1 MMQYPSIMQPTHAR
15 WERVPPSTDFPA
27 TKSINGTTIQKSITD
42 IVDQEDIK
50 MTDGI
55 EPQSLETTI
64 QDKPT
69 IFTPVN
75 PIYTRNYL
83 VVDTLYESP
92 PTGSTS
98 GIPGPDGDSYDVG
111 FNGLSSVSEEIRN
124 LLPEE
129 CRVAFEKAVGD
140 ELAWKGKWAGEAGDG
155 MRAGMVI
162 HKGFIGP
169 P

>member
-1 MMQYPSIMQPTHAR
+1 MQYPAIMQPTHAR
-15 WERVPPSTDFPA
+15 WERVPPPTETPDLPNG
-27 TKSINGTTIQKSITD
+27 INGTAPKFITAD
-42 IVDQEDIK
+42 HEDIE
-50 MTDGI
+50 MNDATDSQ
-55 EPQSLETTI
+55 PLDTST
-64 QDKPT
+64 PT

-83 VVDTLYESP
+83 IVDTLYETP
-92 PTGSTS
+92 PTGITA
-98 GIPGPDGDSYDVG
+98 GIPGSCDGTNDVG

-129 CRVAFEKAVGD
+129 CRVAFEKAVR
-140 ELAWKGKWAGEAGDG
+140 EERAWKGKWGGEERDG